1 MTAAQKAIKYLAVA
15 FAVFLIVSIFGG
27 IFSAVGYLFGVFE
40 EDGVTEDI
48 TVYTV
53 SSDVTAL
60 KIEISAANLSIKT
73 GDRFSVESNLK
84 YLTVEEKNGTLIL
97 EDRKKNGLRFDNP
110 VLTLYVPKDTLF
122 AQADITTGAGRL
134 QADVLSA
141 EHLNLTLGAGEVKI
155 DKLSAQTSADIEGGT
170 GAITILDGS
179 LTDLQLEM
187 GVGQLN
193 LTAALYGTCEMQ
205 LGVGETD
212 IKVLRAREL
221 YRINVEKGIGSI
233 SIDGETVRDDTKLGD
248 GDDSIEIEGGIG
260 AIKLQFSDTS
270 KE

>member
-1 MTAAQKAIKYLAVA
+1 M
-15 FAVFLIVSIFGG
+15 
-27 IFSAVGYLFGVFE
+27 
-40 EDGVTEDI
+40 
-48 TVYTV
+48 
-53 SSDVTAL
+53 
-60 KIEISAANLSIKT
+60 
-73 GDRFSVESNLK
+73 
-84 YLTVEEKNGTLIL
+84 
-97 EDRKKNGLRFDNP
+97 
-110 VLTLYVPKDTLF
+110 LTLYVPKDAVF
-122 AQADITTGAGRL
+122 SQADITTGAGRL

-155 DKLSAQTSADIEGGT
+155 DKLYALTSADIEGGT

-179 LTDLQLEM
+179 LTELQLEM

-205 LGVGETD
+205 LGIGETD